1 MANIVPSK
9 KEARRV
15 YNDTH
20 TKSDSSFAKAYREQ
34 KQFARE
40 RGVRGSAAR
49 EFARATVNNAPAAPV
64 QPVVLPTQGLAVSAA
79 PITPARVLAEQT
91 AAQATPIVGRVETSP
106 ASMVAVPTF
115 KPLARIDEE
124 HDAKMREKQAWAA
137 KNPISALQ
145 EDLIAKGHTLRG
157 RNNGVDGI
165 FGNSTYLALGEAL
178 KDKEWADAHPEYA
191 NMYAQHKYDLEHRK
205 PAANTTTTTTTKPT
219 VVKKEKTSNGG
230 ALDGAT
236 VVATNP
242 QADLS
247 NTQRAESNAVRS
259 AVHTN
264 PSADELAAVREQQ
277 RQNAIKNAHQYG
289 DNFSLQ
295 GAVANARM
303 FFHKYDS
310 FTLHGNTYVWDPE
323 RKAYY
328 DINHKHYY
336 NPRTNTEYVPSN
348 KQGGSLRR
356 INIDK

>member
-1 MANIVPSK
+1 MANIIPSK

-20 TKSDSSFAKAYREQ
+20 TKSDTSFAKAYHKQ

-40 RGVRGSAAR
+40 HGATGSAVRA
-49 EFARATVNNAPAAPV
+49 FARASVNNAPAAPM
-64 QPVVLPTQGLAVSAA
+64 QPVALPTQGLAVSAA

-91 AAQATPIVGRVETSP
+91 AAQATPAIGRVETSP
-106 ASMVAVPTF
+106 GSIVAVPTF

-137 KNPISALQ
+137 KNPISAMQ
-145 EDLIAKGHTLRG
+145 EDLIAKGYTLRG
-157 RNNGVDGI
+157 KNNGIDGI

-178 KDKEWADAHPEYA
+178 KDKEWADTHPEYA
-191 NMYAQHKYDLEHRK
+191 NMYAQHKYDLGPRK
-205 PAANTTTTTTTKPT
+205 PAANTTTATTKPT
-219 VVKKEKTSNGG
+219 VVKKANTSNGG
-230 ALDGAT
+230 TLDGAT

-264 PSADELAAVREQQ
+264 PSADELAAIREQQ
-277 RQNAIKNAHQYG
+277 RQDAIKNAHQYG

-303 FFHKYDS
+303 FFHNYDS
-310 FTLHGNTYVWDPE
+310 FTHKGHTYVWDPE

-328 DINHKHYY
+328 NMNIKRYY
-336 NPRTNTEYVPSN
+336 DPKGNNWYVPSN